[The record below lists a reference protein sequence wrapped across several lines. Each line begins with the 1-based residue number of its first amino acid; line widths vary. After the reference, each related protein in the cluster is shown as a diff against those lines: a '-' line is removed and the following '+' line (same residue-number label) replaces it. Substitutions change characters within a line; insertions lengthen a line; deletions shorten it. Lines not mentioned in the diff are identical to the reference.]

1 MAKGSDSPAVLK
13 TFFGG
18 VARPGRPAAEED
30 TDAKRLAAG
39 RSPEASFGSGSIGI
53 GGIVDLEEFD
63 VDGVGRP

>member
-1 MAKGSDSPAVLK
+1 MFV
-13 TFFGG
+13 TFLGG
-18 VARPGRPAAEED
+18 VARPGRAAADVEAD
-30 TDAKRLAAG
+30 VKRLAAG